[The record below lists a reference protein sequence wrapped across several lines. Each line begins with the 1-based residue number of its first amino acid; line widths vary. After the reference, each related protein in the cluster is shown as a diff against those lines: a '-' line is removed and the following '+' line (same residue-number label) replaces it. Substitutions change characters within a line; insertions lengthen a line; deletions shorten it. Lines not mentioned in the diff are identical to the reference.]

1 MNLINKTLVAV
12 LLCCTGISSAMAE
25 PQSTNSIE
33 AVSVAR
39 QGGDIAVK
47 IDLKEALLKPPA
59 GFSMSSPAKI
69 ALDFPLTTNGLG
81 KNSQVLNEG
90 DVSSMNVVQAGE
102 RTRLVLNLVKNMNY
116 STRIDGKSL
125 YVTLTPLVRA
135 GESMAQRVTRFSEE
149 SAIGEKHVLRDVIF
163 RRGKDGEGRIVVDLS
178 DAGTGIDIRQQG
190 QNLVVDFIKTSA
202 PEHLKRKLDV
212 LDFATPVSSIETKM
226 QGENVRMTISPKG
239 LWEHTAYQADNQF
252 VVEVKKIVEDPNKL
266 VQGTKVGYQGPRV
279 SINYQNGDVRAL
291 LRLMA
296 EELGLNAVISDT
308 VTGSTTLVL
317 KDVPADQV
325 IDIIFQ
331 QKGLDMRKKGN
342 IIMIAPRDEIAT
354 REKLEFESKQQNS
367 DLEPLKLEQ
376 FVMNYQKASDVAR
389 LLQGLLVAAPGAAA
403 APVAPPVTPGVNTS
417 RLLSKRGSAIADPQ
431 SNILFVNDIP
441 SKLEEI
447 RSFIKAID
455 IGARQ
460 VLIEARVVEANDTF
474 RRDLGAKLNLLSS
487 ATTGNL
493 GQNGGYGGGAYAP
506 VPYGTAT
513 TNNFSGAASGNKV
526 GNVSQAISNTTSVS
540 GATAASQISPSAIGV
555 NLPGFVNAGGTI
567 AFSLF
572 NASMSKILNLE
583 IAALETD
590 GVGKIISSPRV
601 ITANN
606 VKAKIEDGTEIPY
619 VVTQNSGGAVT
630 QTVMFKAAK
639 LSLEATPQITPEGTV
654 RMVLVVKKEE
664 PDWNRAILGNPPIKS
679 SIVETNVVVEN
690 GGTVVIGGVFIT
702 DNQTVVDKVPFF
714 GDIPFFGW
722 LFKIRSEQGKRRE
735 LLVFIT
741 PRIVSDKLKFD

>member
-1 MNLINKTLVAV
+1 MKFINYSLVVASACLALISPLRAETLPAN
-12 LLCCTGISSAMAE
+12 A
-25 PQSTNSIE
+25 IE
-33 AVSVAR
+33 AINVVR
-39 QGGDIAVK
+39 QGNDVAVK
-47 IDLKEALLKPPA
+47 IDLKEALSSPPA
-59 GFSMSSPAKI
+59 GFSIASPAKI
-69 ALDFPLTTNGLG
+69 ALDFSSTANALG
-81 KNSQVLNEG
+81 KNSQLVNEG
-90 DVSSMNVVQAGE
+90 DLRSMNIVQVGE
-102 RTRLVLNLVKNMNY
+102 RTRLVLNLGRNMNY
-116 STRIDGKSL
+116 TTRLDGKSL
-125 YVTLTPLVRA
+125 YVTLSPIARISDSVAER
-135 GESMAQRVTRFSEE
+135 GTRFVEE
-149 SAIGEKHVLRDVIF
+149 SAVGSKHALRDVMF

-178 DAGTGIDIRQQG
+178 DTGTGIDIRQQG
-190 QNLVVDFIKTSA
+190 SNLIVDFIKTSV
-202 PEHLKRKLDV
+202 PEHLRRKLDV
-212 LDFATPVSSIETKM
+212 VDFATPVSSVETRAL
-226 QGENVRMTISPKG
+226 GENVRMIISPKG
-239 LWEHTAYQADNQF
+239 QWEHNAYQSDNQF
-252 VVEVKKIVEDPNKL
+252 VVEVKRIVEDPNKL
-266 VQGTKVGYQGPRV
+266 VQGNKVGYQGPRV

-308 VTGSTTLVL
+308 VTGMTTLVL

-354 REKLEFESKQQNS
+354 REKLEYESKQQNS
-367 DLEPLKLEQ
+367 ELEPLKLEQ

-389 LLQGLLVAAPGAAA
+389 LLSGQSAGGSAPAAGGNATAQ
-403 APVAPPVTPGVNTS
+403 

-431 SNILFVNDIP
+431 SNIVFVNDIP

-474 RRDLGAKLNLLSS
+474 NRELGVKMNFLTRRAQQIGGTGA
-487 ATTGNL
+487 
-493 GQNGGYGGGAYAP
+493 YIGGGAYAP
-506 VPYGTAT
+506 PTSTSSSTITGGVVT
-513 TNNFSGAASGNKV
+513 TNETFTPGV
-526 GNVSQAISNTTSVS
+526 QTTANAV
-540 GATAASQISPSAIGV
+540 GV
-555 NLPGFVNAGGTI
+555 NLPSFTSTGGTL
-567 AFSLF
+567 ALSLF
-572 NASMSKILNLE
+572 NSSLTRILNLE
-583 IAALETD
+583 LSALESD

-619 VVTQNSGGAVT
+619 VTTQTSGGAVT
-630 QTVMFKAAK
+630 QTVAFKSAK
-639 LSLEATPQITPEGTV
+639 LSLEVTPQITPEGTV

-664 PDWNRAILGNPPIKS
+664 PDYTRAILGNPPIKS

-690 GGTVVIGGVFIT
+690 GGTVVIGGVFVT
-702 DNQTVVDKVPFF
+702 DSQNSVEKVPVL

-722 LFKIRSEQGKRRE
+722 MFKYKNELGKRRE

-741 PRIVSDKLKFD
+741 PRIVSDKLRFD